1 VSRAEEEV
9 EWRTLLARPHGRPDG
24 QLSSQPR
31 VLFCRLLRIAHFKFC
46 GDLLGHVF
54 GKGSLPIFVGC
65 CSPEPPEPP
74 PGRKIYKKL
83 RRVPRPTTADVAIS
97 MDTDEVPSARG
108 EADLGVG
115 GDPPR

>member
-1 VSRAEEEV
+1 MKAPGCSACTQTYPEYVPNV
-9 EWRTLLARPHGRPDG
+9 FGI
-24 QLSSQPR
+24 
-31 VLFCRLLRIAHFKFC
+31 CY
-46 GDLLGHVF
+46 GHVF

-83 RRVPRPTTADVAIS
+83 RRVPRLNFADVAIPAV
-97 MDTDEVPSARG
+97 TDEVPSARG